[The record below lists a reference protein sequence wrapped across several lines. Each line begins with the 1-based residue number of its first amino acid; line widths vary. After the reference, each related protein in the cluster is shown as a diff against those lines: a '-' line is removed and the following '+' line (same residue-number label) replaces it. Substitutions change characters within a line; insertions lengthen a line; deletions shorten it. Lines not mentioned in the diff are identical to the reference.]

1 MRITRPNLLLGS
13 FTLLL
18 IFGLSSLLYD
28 DFDYLDLLLKE
39 RRIEKETL
47 FDEVQRMRVD
57 PVRKLVMDYTFW
69 EDMVKYVD
77 APDAKWALE
86 NIDTSFA
93 TYSHSDL
100 WIYRK
105 DGKLVHAVHRLGETL
120 QQGAPFPIPFE
131 RMNSLFAGGKEIPHV
146 FLMTPQGVEEIL
158 AARIYSPKDGAHTGP
173 CYGLLVASVPL
184 DDKYIAELSRLTR
197 SRVRMVAPGETSAE
211 SALDST
217 KGDIAFSR
225 VLKDAYGTPI
235 RALVV
240 TMDAP
245 DIRRLVRE
253 TRTNALIGTVLLA
266 LLSGLAGFVLLS
278 RQRLKMANVN
288 LDSAQRTAQMGSWQW
303 EPGSDAS
310 YWSDNLYR
318 VFGLAKE
325 GTIPS
330 MHTFYDLVHPEDLP
344 RVREVFEGSARRKSP
359 FETECRL
366 VRPDGGVRVIGLK
379 GEAMVLDGSRPRI
392 VGNIQDITER
402 SRIDNELALLNR
414 QKDELIAKLGH
425 DLNTPLTPLLSL
437 LPMVTRELSDPRLKR
452 VAEIC
457 YLSAEQIK
465 GVTDKALKLARL
477 SSGRATEPMQSVL
490 LAPAV
495 NGYLRQSAD
504 PADRKQLVFENAI
517 EAGIVVL
524 VAPDQLEELFSNV
537 ISNAVRF
544 SPEKGAILI
553 AAQRGAERVTV
564 TVHDEGVGLTPEQ
577 RERIFEE
584 FFKADQ
590 SRHELAAAG
599 LGLSICKRIVRN
611 HNCSI
616 WAESPGKGLGT
627 TIFFTL
633 PSSAAALCA
642 PARSARGGAG
652 QGRIAL

>member
-1 MRITRPNLLLGS
+1 MRMTRPNLLLGLV
-13 FTLLL
+13 TLSL
-18 IFGLSSLLYD
+18 IFGLSLLLYE

-47 FDEVQRMRVD
+47 FDEVQKMRVD
-57 PVRKLVMDYTFW
+57 PVRKLVMDYSFW
-69 EDMVKYVD
+69 EDMVKYID
-77 APDAKWALE
+77 APDAKWARE

-93 TYSHSDL
+93 TYSHNDL

-105 DGKLVHAVHRLGETL
+105 DGKLVHAVHRHGETL

-131 RMNSLFAGGKEIPHV
+131 RMNSLFAGGKEAPHV

-173 CYGLLVASVPL
+173 WYGLLVASVLL
-184 DDKYIAELSRLTR
+184 DEKYIAELSRLTR
-197 SRVRMVAPGETSAE
+197 SKVRLVAPGEISTQNAP
-211 SALDST
+211 LDST
-217 KGDIAFSR
+217 QGVISFSR
-225 VLKDAYGTPI
+225 VLKDAYGTPV
-235 RALVV
+235 RELKV

-266 LLSGLAGFVLLS
+266 LLSALAGFVLLS
-278 RQRLKMANVN
+278 RQRLKTVNVN

-303 EPGSDAS
+303 EPESDAS

-325 GTIPS
+325 GTVPS
-330 MHTFYDLVHPEDLP
+330 MRIFYGLVHPEDLP
-344 RVREVFEGSARRKSP
+344 RVREVIEGSACRKSP
-359 FETECRL
+359 FETECRM
-366 VRPDGGVRVIGLK
+366 VRPDGEVRVVNCK
-379 GEAMVLDGSRPRI
+379 GEAIVQDCSRPRI

-414 QKDELIAKLGH
+414 QKDEIISKLGH

-437 LPMVTRELSDPRLKR
+437 LPMVTRELTDPRLKR

-465 GVTDKALKLARL
+465 GVTDKTLKLARL
-477 SSGRATEPMQSVL
+477 SSSGATEPMQSVV

-495 NGYLRQSAD
+495 NGYLSQAAG
-504 PADRKQLVFENAI
+504 PADRKQLVLENAI
-517 EAGIVVL
+517 EAGILVL
-524 VAPDQLEELFSNV
+524 GAPDQLEELFANV
-537 ISNAVRF
+537 ISNAIRF
-544 SPEKGAILI
+544 SPEKGAIRI
-553 AAQRGAERVTV
+553 AAERGAERVTV
-564 TVHDEGVGLTPEQ
+564 TVHDEGVGLSPEQ

-590 SRHELAAAG
+590 SRHELAAVG

-616 WAESPGKGLGT
+616 WAESPGQGMGT

-642 PARSARGGAG
+642 PVRSAMGGKG
-652 QGRIAL
+652 EG